1 MSNNFIKFNSSATSI
16 FFLVDVNMQSCQH
29 QLIWRKGERPERS
42 LKGANAMANVMAN
55 LNANVMANLNANA
68 NAAVEAVVEEVVE
81 DPFKQFNKSKREE
94 ASEKISE
101 RHLMGQLTQN
111 PFLLNIDYVADSMV
125 QDPFLKPQNTAAPK
139 T

>member
-1 MSNNFIKFNSSATSI
+1 
-16 FFLVDVNMQSCQH
+16 MQSCQH
-29 QLIWRKGERPERS
+29 QLLWRKGERPERS
-42 LKGANAMANVMAN
+42 LKGANEMAA
-55 LNANVMANLNANA
+55 NANA
-68 NAAVEAVVEEVVE
+68 NEMAANANATTVEELVVLE

-111 PFLLNIDYVADSMV
+111 PFLLNSDYVADLMV
-125 QDPFLKPQNTAAPK
+125 QDSFLKPQNTAVPK

>member
-1 MSNNFIKFNSSATSI
+1 MYVHTNCI

-29 QLIWRKGERPERS
+29 QLLWRKGERPERS
-42 LKGANAMANVMAN
+42 LKGANEMVA
-55 LNANVMANLNANA
+55 NANEMANA
-68 NAAVEAVVEEVVE
+68 NAMVEEVVVLE

-111 PFLLNIDYVADSMV
+111 PFLLNSDYVADLMV
-125 QDPFLKPQNTAAPK
+125 QDSFLKPQNTAVPK

>member
-1 MSNNFIKFNSSATSI
+1 MMYVHTNCI

-29 QLIWRKGERPERS
+29 QLLWRKGERPERS
-42 LKGANAMANVMAN
+42 LKGTN
-55 LNANVMANLNANA
+55 LILIEEKT
-68 NAAVEAVVEEVVE
+68 VETSDVVVE

-111 PFLLNIDYVADSMV
+111 PFLLNSDYVADLMV
-125 QDPFLKPQNTAAPK
+125 QDSFLKPQNTAQKQTP
-139 T
+139 

>member
-1 MSNNFIKFNSSATSI
+1 MYVNTNCI

-29 QLIWRKGERPERS
+29 QLLWRKGEAPERS
-42 LKGANAMANVMAN
+42 LKGANLILIEENVEQN
-55 LNANVMANLNANA
+55 DLVL
-68 NAAVEAVVEEVVE
+68 VE

-111 PFLLNIDYVADSMV
+111 PFLLNSDYVADLMV
-125 QDPFLKPQNTAAPK
+125 QDSFLKPQNTAQKLAP
-139 T
+139 